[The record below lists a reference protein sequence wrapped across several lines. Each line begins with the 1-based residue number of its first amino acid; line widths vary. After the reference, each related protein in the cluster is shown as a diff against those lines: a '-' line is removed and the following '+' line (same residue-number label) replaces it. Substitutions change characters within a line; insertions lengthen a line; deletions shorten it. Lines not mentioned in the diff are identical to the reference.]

1 MRFHRDDALKAD
13 GVGFERVFDFAS
25 KLAPGFKKA
34 VILRMKDDRATDF
47 KNLEEM
53 LHEAKVGNILLAGFE
68 NPLPDSM
75 IPPMLAWLF
84 NTGPLHHIYRSAA
97 FHHFKKVGAVQVV
110 YYGDDRESESLS
122 LLPVDLLFRRAVTG

>member
-1 MRFHRDDALKAD
+1 MMHSVD
-13 GVGFERVFDFAS
+13 GIGFERVFNFAS

-53 LHEAKVGNILLAGFE
+53 LHEAKIGNKLLAGFE

-75 IPPMLAWLF
+75 ITPMLAWLF
-84 NTGPLHHIYRSAA
+84 RGRSFECMVELGEELIRSGNVNTH
-97 FHHFKKVGAVQVV
+97 
-110 YYGDDRESESLS
+110 
-122 LLPVDLLFRRAVTG
+122 

>member
-1 MRFHRDDALKAD
+1 MSADTTPPLKHKELLDEWISNNYEEYCDFTEMMHSAN

-53 LHEAKVGNILLAGFE
+53 GSSRKHGAYVKLGN
-68 NPLPDSM
+68 
-75 IPPMLAWLF
+75 
-84 NTGPLHHIYRSAA
+84 
-97 FHHFKKVGAVQVV
+97 
-110 YYGDDRESESLS
+110 
-122 LLPVDLLFRRAVTG
+122 